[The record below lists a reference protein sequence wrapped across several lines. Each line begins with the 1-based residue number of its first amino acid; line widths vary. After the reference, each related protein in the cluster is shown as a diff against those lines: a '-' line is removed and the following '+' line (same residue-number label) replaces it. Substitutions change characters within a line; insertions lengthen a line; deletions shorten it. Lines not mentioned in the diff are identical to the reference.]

1 MINTQLSLVAELST
15 SPGIGIETS
24 CFCKYLFKTFVQSL
38 SDGPPQPVR
47 IKVAA
52 TIGAR
57 TLDNFI
63 NNLSRKKTKFAK
75 CSILHTD
82 FRKSREYFAFLRII
96 KRQKK
101 EKATENCNLL

>member
-24 CFCKYLFKTFVQSL
+24 CFCKYLFKAFVQSL
-38 SDGPPQPVR
+38 SEGPPHPVR
-47 IKVAA
+47 ITVAA

-63 NNLSRKKTKFAK
+63 NNLSRKNKPNLLRSVYYIPFLENQENFFLFEDYKKTKK
-75 CSILHTD
+75 GY
-82 FRKSREYFAFLRII
+82 RKL
-96 KRQKK
+96 
-101 EKATENCNLL
+101 

>member
-24 CFCKYLFKTFVQSL
+24 CFCKYLFKAFVQSL
-38 SDGPPQPVR
+38 SDGPPHPVR
-47 IKVAA
+47 ITVAA

-63 NNLSRKKTKFAK
+63 NNLSRKNKQNLLKSVYYISFLKNQENFFPFEDYKKTKK
-75 CSILHTD
+75 GY
-82 FRKSREYFAFLRII
+82 RKL
-96 KRQKK
+96 
-101 EKATENCNLL
+101 

>member
-24 CFCKYLFKTFVQSL
+24 CFCKYLFKAFVQSL
-38 SDGPPQPVR
+38 SDGPPHPVR
-47 IKVAA
+47 ITVAA

-63 NNLSRKKTKFAK
+63 NNLSRKNK
-75 CSILHTD
+75 L
-82 FRKSREYFAFLRII
+82 
-96 KRQKK
+96 
-101 EKATENCNLL
+101 NLLRSVYYIPFLENQENFLPF

>member
-24 CFCKYLFKTFVQSL
+24 CFYKYLFKAFVQSL
-38 SDGPPQPVR
+38 SEGPPHPVR
-47 IKVAA
+47 ITVAA

-63 NNLSRKKTKFAK
+63 NNLSRKNK
-75 CSILHTD
+75 L
-82 FRKSREYFAFLRII
+82 
-96 KRQKK
+96 
-101 EKATENCNLL
+101 NLLRSVYYIPFLENQEKFSPF

>member
-1 MINTQLSLVAELST
+1 MKKLSKSLASLSG
-15 SPGIGIETS
+15 SI
-24 CFCKYLFKTFVQSL
+24 YKTFVQSL

-63 NNLSRKKTKFAK
+63 NNLSRKKQNLQNTVYYIP
-75 CSILHTD
+75 IL
-82 FRKSREYFAFLRII
+82 
-96 KRQKK
+96 
-101 EKATENCNLL
+101 ENQENILLF